1 MNGNTS
7 DERLSAWL
15 DNELSL
21 QARAEFEQELEASPE
36 LRQRLH
42 ELQQVSS
49 LVKDAA
55 GGTAPDGMHGAVM
68 RAVERESLLS
78 AVNVPGDGHSP
89 GDSRAMGRPGSGRPG
104 SGRLMV
110 LAGIA
115 AALAIAVVV
124 YDRDGDNNVADVD
137 PETGSSRTAPALTM
151 QQPVGRQPAN
161 QSQSPEETV
170 RVGDSL
176 RISKR
181 DLDQARVGDM
191 IEGIDA
197 DGVSV
202 IRLTVVDRN
211 ESSIEALQL
220 LLARESLP
228 DNRAEPVQE
237 GLVAVYVE
245 SSPEDL
251 SRALGRLRDSFE
263 FQSLDISSTALAD
276 LDEQTQDDLKL
287 KKSGDRVILRPGTR
301 LAQLAEKPEGARRD
315 SADGAAQPNAP
326 TPPVR
331 VIFVVVDQP
340 AVEKPGKPLP
350 TTSGESAA

>member
-1 MNGNTS
+1 
-7 DERLSAWL
+7 
-15 DNELSL
+15 
-21 QARAEFEQELEASPE
+21 
-36 LRQRLH
+36 
-42 ELQQVSS
+42 
-49 LVKDAA
+49 
-55 GGTAPDGMHGAVM
+55 
-68 RAVERESLLS
+68 
-78 AVNVPGDGHSP
+78 
-89 GDSRAMGRPGSGRPG
+89 
-104 SGRLMV
+104 MV

>member
-1 MNGNTS
+1 MNGDKS

-21 QARAEFEQELEASPE
+21 EARAEFEQELEAAPE

-49 LVKDAA
+49 LVKSAA
-55 GGTAPDGMHGAVM
+55 ISQAPDGMHGAVM
-68 RAVERESLLS
+68 RAVERESLMP
-78 AVNVPGDGHSP
+78 AVDGSS
-89 GDSRAMGRPGSGRPG
+89 DSRMTGRSGR
-104 SGRLMV
+104 SRLV
-110 LAGIA
+110 AFAGIA
-115 AALAIAVVV
+115 AVLAVAVIAAN
-124 YDRDGDNNVADVD
+124 RDGRNDVADVD
-137 PETGSSRTAPALTM
+137 SETGSPRTSPVLTLE
-151 QQPVGRQPAN
+151 QPVGRQPAN
-161 QSQSPEETV
+161 RVPSNRETV
-170 RVGDSL
+170 RVGESL
-176 RISKR
+176 RISR
-181 DLDQARVGDM
+181 TDLDQARVGDI

-220 LLARESLP
+220 LLARESISDSRP
-228 DNRAEPVQE
+228 DQTEE

-251 SRALGRLRDSFE
+251 SRALRRLRDSFE
-263 FQSLDISSTALAD
+263 FHSLDVSSAALAD

-301 LAQLAEKPEGARRD
+301 LAQLAEKPEGARRTATGD
-315 SADGAAQPNAP
+315 SAEQNAG

-331 VIFVVVDQP
+331 VIFVVVDDP
-340 AVEKPGKPLP
+340 AVRNDGKSKPG
-350 TTSGESAA
+350 TSGESAA